1 MHKKFSLLTL
11 EKNKIVRSIFIFFL
25 SIVYFVI
32 YYTLFKLTH
41 LPIVAAF
48 SFILLI
54 PITWAWGIRSGFLLL
69 ILNVIWTSITLSIP
83 SFESRP
89 ISVNAGIGIFLQIA
103 IVLLIGFIRSLYK
116 KLKKENEDRIKAENK
131 LIDYQ
136 NKLEQTI
143 KERTEALENAYKK
156 IYQNEKM
163 QAIGQLA
170 GGIAHDY
177 NNKMTIILGYC
188 DMLMKKFDTTSTH
201 YKYLEQIRVS
211 GLQSAELTKQ
221 LLAFARKG
229 VYKFSNVNINELV
242 SEVIALITRSFPKN
256 IKIQHILNAIEP
268 FVWGGIPQL
277 QNAIL
282 NIALNAKD
290 AMPQGGNLIIQTA
303 NLEIDESF
311 MKILGHRCT
320 QGPYIAISLTDTG
333 AGIAPDIQ
341 KRIFEPFFTTKQDG
355 KGIGMGLAAVY
366 GTVESHKGKI
376 TVNSVINEG
385 TTFTIYIPLSKEK
398 PATTDIQ
405 HQSQLYN
412 NNEHILVI
420 DDEATVTDI
429 FKLMLENTGYRV
441 TTVLSGYQA
450 IQIYTDKW
458 ADIDLVLIDMSM
470 PDLSGRETFQ
480 KLKLINP
487 AIKSLLVSGYTLNEQ
502 IELALTEG
510 FAGFIQKP
518 CDRYE
523 LHINIQKTLGT
534 EQPIQ
539 LNPS

>member
-1 MHKKFSLLTL
+1 
-11 EKNKIVRSIFIFFL
+11 
-25 SIVYFVI
+25 
-32 YYTLFKLTH
+32 
-41 LPIVAAF
+41 
-48 SFILLI
+48 
-54 PITWAWGIRSGFLLL
+54 
-69 ILNVIWTSITLSIP
+69 
-83 SFESRP
+83 
-89 ISVNAGIGIFLQIA
+89 
-103 IVLLIGFIRSLYK
+103 
-116 KLKKENEDRIKAENK
+116 
-131 LIDYQ
+131 
-136 NKLEQTI
+136 
-143 KERTEALENAYKK
+143 
-156 IYQNEKM
+156 
-163 QAIGQLA
+163 
-170 GGIAHDY
+170 
-177 NNKMTIILGYC
+177 
-188 DMLMKKFDTTSTH
+188 
-201 YKYLEQIRVS
+201 
-211 GLQSAELTKQ
+211 
-221 LLAFARKG
+221 
-229 VYKFSNVNINELV
+229 
-242 SEVIALITRSFPKN
+242 
-256 IKIQHILNAIEP
+256 
-268 FVWGGIPQL
+268 
-277 QNAIL
+277 
-282 NIALNAKD
+282 
-290 AMPQGGNLIIQTA
+290 
-303 NLEIDESF
+303 
-311 MKILGHRCT
+311 
-320 QGPYIAISLTDTG
+320 
-333 AGIAPDIQ
+333 
-341 KRIFEPFFTTKQDG
+341 
-355 KGIGMGLAAVY
+355 MGLAAVY